1 MHVPIALRGVTLLL
15 KRRMPSRVRS
25 DVLVQPEMCVVKGD
39 PNWEG
44 MREWGGC
51 KGGEADSEREKS

>member
-1 MHVPIALRGVTLLL
+1 ML
-15 KRRMPSRVRS
+15 KRRMPSRVCS